1 MLHWDFLQKH
11 NQYTC
16 SHKPFCTRH
25 PSCHKLAFHN
35 MDHNKGVACMG
46 PGNTGP
52 THNLQSIP
60 YNKSLAVDRPAAGP
74 LGPVQEA

>member
-1 MLHWDFLQKH
+1 MTL
-11 NQYTC
+11 N
-16 SHKPFCTRH
+16 
-25 PSCHKLAFHN
+25 
-35 MDHNKGVACMG
+35 DHNKGVACMG